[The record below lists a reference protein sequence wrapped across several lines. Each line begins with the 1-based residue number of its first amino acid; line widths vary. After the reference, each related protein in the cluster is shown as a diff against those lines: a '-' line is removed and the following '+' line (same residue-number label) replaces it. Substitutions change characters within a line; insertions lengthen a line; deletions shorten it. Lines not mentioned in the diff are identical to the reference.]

1 MAFWFMKKI
10 WQSIFILAVAA
21 LTFHTRA
28 ADISATWQFTG
39 TVVDDQGRAVAGAA
53 VVCYQYQSSWGW
65 FGNMS
70 RDPQIKEHAVTD
82 SKGGFAFSSPPGAN
96 LVVVRKAGLAP
107 AWKNWNSNLADS
119 SEPLVL
125 TAPTTLAGVVL
136 DENDQPVV
144 GAEVWVSDAIV
155 GEVSSES
162 QFNNL
167 SGQAARDCFFAQTG
181 ADGRFRI
188 ENFPSDGYTSLS
200 VSQPGKAQHPIG
212 NTYLGAR
219 DFQSGQTNIELLLG
233 SAGAVVGKVTGRE
246 TGEPLAG
253 VKLSLLS
260 TTGGSESLEPVQSA
274 ADGTFRVPDLLPDSY
289 NIMATVPNEMRDW
302 VMSVNNSGPVTVTAG
317 ETTSNVVI
325 QVSQGALVEVT
336 VVVTNELTPVA
347 NAVVSAGQST
357 AYTDN
362 KGVALMRVQAGT
374 NWFSARKDWRSQRNT
389 AAIIA
394 GQTNHVRIELIPP
407 PRITGTVRDASG
419 IPAAGVLVLFHPGQ
433 YPDAPD
439 YAEVKTDKSG
449 RYEMILK
456 LSRETMAWDGE
467 ISPTN
472 FILARSLERNLAA
485 IQEFA
490 AFPTNLDLTLQP
502 GITLSG
508 SVKNSEGAPVTNATV
523 NLSILAGGSIP
534 KLSPRPTKVDAQGS
548 FTFPALPQGREYYF
562 FQGITAKGS
571 GTAGGR
577 LKAEDSKTNHYEFP
591 AFVLERADR
600 ILAGRVLDEDG
611 HPLAGA
617 DVRFGGKGQQEW
629 PTTKSDRHGNFFFD
643 AVCEGEVHLSA
654 TAFIDGP
661 PGEGIFLTDG
671 GGSGVKAQ
679 AGDTNIVITLR
690 DTSGRSRT
698 PLHNAAQNGDLEKV
712 KALLKKNP
720 GLVSSKG
727 TNSYGGTM
735 SLRGG
740 TALHLAARKGDMA
753 MVALL
758 LTSNADVNA
767 TDNDGRVPLHEAT
780 SGGHADV
787 VELLLAHGADV
798 NARANN
804 GFTSLHWAALFG
816 HADVAEVLL
825 AHGAEVNAM
834 NNNGATPLYWALYNG
849 RKDVAELLRQHG
861 ALEQGYEAGPP
872 PGATTNWDDVT
883 PERPSWRP

>member
-1 MAFWFMKKI
+1 M
-10 WQSIFILAVAA
+10 
-21 LTFHTRA
+21 
-28 ADISATWQFTG
+28 
-39 TVVDDQGRAVAGAA
+39 
-53 VVCYQYQSSWGW
+53 
-65 FGNMS
+65 
-70 RDPQIKEHAVTD
+70 
-82 SKGGFAFSSPPGAN
+82 
-96 LVVVRKAGLAP
+96 
-107 AWKNWNSNLADS
+107 
-119 SEPLVL
+119 
-125 TAPTTLAGVVL
+125 
-136 DENDQPVV
+136 
-144 GAEVWVSDAIV
+144 
-155 GEVSSES
+155 
-162 QFNNL
+162 
-167 SGQAARDCFFAQTG
+167 
-181 ADGRFRI
+181 
-188 ENFPSDGYTSLS
+188 
-200 VSQPGKAQHPIG
+200 
-212 NTYLGAR
+212 
-219 DFQSGQTNIELLLG
+219 
-233 SAGAVVGKVTGRE
+233 
-246 TGEPLAG
+246 
-253 VKLSLLS
+253 
-260 TTGGSESLEPVQSA
+260 
-274 ADGTFRVPDLLPDSY
+274 
-289 NIMATVPNEMRDW
+289 
-302 VMSVNNSGPVTVTAG
+302 
-317 ETTSNVVI
+317 VI
-325 QVSQGALVEVT
+325 QVSKGALVEVT